1 MPDISA
7 YLHEGMFDVV
17 MGILADERPKK
28 KLVKEN
34 TSMTSTT
41 SLDGRPVFLDCG
53 AELPSSRVY
62 VEREN
67 HFIVA
72 FVPPRKWKAYSR
84 KSVRKQR
91 EAGSDCKQGE
101 VNGEGVCKRQH
112 LAKAIS
118 RLCNYCSTIPNY
130 IS

>member
-1 MPDISA
+1 MSNLYTYA
-7 YLHEGMFDVV
+7 CNLGRF
-17 MGILADERPKK
+17 
-28 KLVKEN
+28 VKEN
-34 TSMTSTT
+34 TSMASTT
-41 SLDGRPVFLDCG
+41 SIDGRPVFLGCG

-72 FVPPRKWKAYSR
+72 FVPPRKWKSYSR

-101 VNGEGVCKRQH
+101 VNGEGVCKREH